1 MTVLAL
7 NDVSLHRGSTQILS
21 HVTWT
26 VSEGQHWVLLGP
38 NGAGKTTISRMASA
52 RLFPSAGTVEVLDET
67 MGRVDLTELHPRI
80 GLTSSAL
87 AQNVLPR
94 ETVQSVV
101 LSASYGRIGVW
112 REEYEGFDV
121 ERAHALL
128 DALGAGALAQRQW
141 GSLSSGERKRVEIA
155 RALMPDPEL
164 LILDEP
170 ASGLDVAGRELLLAA
185 LSEIIAA
192 PGSPTMVL
200 VTHHLEE
207 IPVGFTHAL
216 ALRDGQVTGAGPLA
230 EVLTDE
236 VMSATFGL
244 PLEVT
249 EDRGRYHARGRTGQP
264 SGSGRRV
271 GTHAA

>member
-1 MTVLAL
+1 MTSVLHL
-7 NDVSLHRGSTQILS
+7 DDVSLHRGTHQILS
-21 HVTWT
+21 HVTWS

-38 NGAGKTTISRMASA
+38 NGAGKTTISRIAAA
-52 RLFPSAGTVEVLDET
+52 RLFPSSGTVDVLEER
-67 MGRVDLTELHPRI
+67 MGRVDVTELRPRI

-87 AQNVLPR
+87 AQSVLGS
-94 ETVQSVV
+94 ETVESVV
-101 LSASYGRIGVW
+101 LSASYGNIGVW
-112 REEYEGFDV
+112 REEYDDFDR

-128 DALGAGALAQRQW
+128 GALGVQELAERHW

-185 LSEIIAA
+185 LSEIISA

-207 IPVGFTHAL
+207 IPIGFTHAL
-216 ALRDGQVTGAGPLA
+216 ALREGTVTGAGPLK

-236 VMSATFGL
+236 AMSATFGL
-244 PLEVT
+244 PLEIT
-249 EDRGRYHARGRTGQP
+249 LDRGRYAARGANLVHPR
-264 SGSGRRV
+264 SGR
-271 GTHAA
+271 H